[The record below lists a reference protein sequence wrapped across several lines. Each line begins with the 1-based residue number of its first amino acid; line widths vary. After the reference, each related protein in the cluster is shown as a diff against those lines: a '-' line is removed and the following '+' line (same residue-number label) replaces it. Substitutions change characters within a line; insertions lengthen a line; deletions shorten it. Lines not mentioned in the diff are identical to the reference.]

1 MKVFEKSKWIW
12 ITEGE
17 GPDRYAE
24 FRDTVC
30 HFGKKTV
37 INISADSDYTLF
49 INGKYTTSGQYG
61 DYEHYKIYDT
71 VDVTELLSEGE
82 NRIDITVYHC
92 GVDTTQRYRHYAAG
106 LIYEVAE
113 DGVVTASSGEHTE
126 SRLSKAYESGKM
138 LSVSRQLGFTFFY
151 DATKK
156 DGEGYA
162 RSVTVSKE
170 CSFFP
175 RPIKKQSLL
184 PRREMKLVTKLNDT
198 HYIIDLGGETVGLPH
213 LDFSSDS
220 EQKITVYWGEHI
232 LDGAVRWQIAYR
244 NFTYEYRATK
254 GHNLFTEYML
264 RIAGR
269 YIEVVSEKPIELN
282 YAGIIPQVYE
292 TKPLP
297 YSLHSELDE
306 KIYKICMNTLE
317 CCMMEHY
324 VDCPWREQALYAF
337 DSRNQMLIGYS
348 AYEDK
353 NAEYAR
359 SNLKLIGVDPRD
371 DGILSLC
378 HPCGI
383 ELTIPAFSLYFI
395 IAVAEYTKHTGDKTL
410 AAELLPRMR
419 EICGTFL
426 ASRSGALVHKL
437 AGEFMW
443 NFYDWHPLLEG
454 EHGNSDEEPD
464 LVINAIF
471 LLTLNSLK
479 LCCED
484 IGVDFPY
491 ESERALLHKAI
502 REQFMTEAG
511 LFTHR
516 RGHDELTELG
526 NSLVILAGAVTPEE
540 AQVIA
545 DEIVKDTME
554 PASLSMTI
562 FKYDALLATDTEKY
576 KDYVLDEIRRTY
588 KVMLDAGSDTVW
600 ETINGAG
607 ESPDRAGSLCHG
619 WSAVPVYVYRK
630 LGMVSE

>member
-1 MKVFEKSKWIW
+1 MNVFEKSKWIW
-12 ITEGE
+12 IKEGE
-17 GPDRYAE
+17 APDMYAE

-30 HFGKKTV
+30 HYGKKTV
-37 INISADSDYTLF
+37 INISADSDYTLYV
-49 INGKYTTSGQYG
+49 NGRYAASGQYG

-71 VDVTELLSEGE
+71 VDITDLLSEGE
-82 NRIDITVYHC
+82 NKLDITVYHC

-106 LIYEVAE
+106 LIYEVIE
-113 DGVVTASSGEHTE
+113 DGAVTAVSSENTD
-126 SRLSKAYESGKM
+126 SRLSKVYESGRM

-156 DGEGYA
+156 DDEGYS
-162 RSVTVSKE
+162 RSVAVDKK
-170 CSFFP
+170 CSHFP
-175 RPIKKQSLL
+175 RPIKKQDLL
-184 PRREMKLVTKLNDT
+184 PRREMKSVTKLSDT
-198 HYIIDLGGETVGLPH
+198 HYQIDLGGEVVGLPH
-213 LDFSSDS
+213 LEFTSDCK
-220 EQKITVYWGEHI
+220 QKITVYWGEHI
-232 LDGAVRWQIAYR
+232 LDGKVRWQIRYR
-244 NFTYEYRATK
+244 NFTYEYTATE

-292 TKPLP
+292 TKPLS
-297 YSLHSELDE
+297 YSLENELDE
-306 KIYKICMNTLE
+306 KIYEICMNTLE

-395 IAVAEYTKHTGDKTL
+395 IAVAEYTKHTCDKTL

-419 EICGTFL
+419 QICDTFL

-437 AGEFMW
+437 VGEYMW

-454 EHGNSDEEPD
+454 ENGNTDEEPD
-464 LVINAIF
+464 LIINAIF

-479 LCCED
+479 SCCED
-484 IGVDFPY
+484 IGADFPY
-491 ESERALLHKAI
+491 ESERVALHGAI

-511 LFTHR
+511 LFTYR
-516 RGHDELTELG
+516 RGRDELTVLG
-526 NSLVILAGAVTPEE
+526 NSLAILSGAATPDE
-540 AQVIA
+540 AKVIA
-545 DEIVKDTME
+545 DEIANDTML

-562 FKYDALLATDTEKY
+562 FKYDALLATDTDKH
-576 KDYVLDEIRRTY
+576 KDYILDEIRRTY
-588 KVMLDAGSDTVW
+588 KIMLDAGSDTVW
-600 ETINGAG
+600 ETIVGANTFG
-607 ESPDRAGSLCHG
+607 RAGSLCHG
-619 WSAVPVYVYRK
+619 WSAVPVHVYRR
-630 LGMVSE
+630 LGMVK